1 MGAGRGSG
9 LTNRTLA
16 TKLGEETHQTDHSGN
31 ARAPIR
37 MDRPTILWPVQA
49 ARTFQRWVTPAVPP
63 AATRRITTCS
73 PAGCQFHYQDVG
85 TWQTSPY
92 FTDGESPA
100 HTAINARLAEL
111 EAAILGHNLPV
122 GTIVL
127 FAGSAAPS
135 GWLLCDGSAV
145 SRLTYAA
152 LFAIAGVL
160 FGVGNGSTTFNVPG
174 FRGRTAI
181 GAGTGSGLT
190 LRNFAGQ
197 VGAETH
203 RTGHR

>member
-1 MGAGRGSG
+1 MA
-9 LTNRTLA
+9 NFTL
-16 TKLGEETHQTDHSGN
+16 
-31 ARAPIR
+31 
-37 MDRPTILWPVQA
+37 
-49 ARTFQRWVTPAVPP
+49 
-63 AATRRITTCS
+63 
-73 PAGCQFHYQDVG
+73 
-85 TWQTSPY
+85 

-122 GTIVL
+122 GTIVP

-160 FGVGNGSTTFNVPG
+160 FGVGNGSTTFNVPD

-203 RTGHR
+203 QLVTAELPAHTHFLTTHSGSQSTASGSERVRTGASTPLGTTGGGGSHNNMQPSLVTQYIVKT